1 VPYAAGN
8 NGLTGPNSVPS
19 ESRPADFDFDFD
31 FDFADAGFAA
41 ELSLPSSLRKER
53 PSLDQRE
60 EDAGAD
66 YGEVD
71 FDGGPVWRCEVSVF
85 SRGWYWGGGRGG
97 GESE

>member
-19 ESRPADFDFDFD
+19 ESRPADFDFD

-60 EDAGAD
+60 EAVG
-66 YGEVD
+66 
-71 FDGGPVWRCEVSVF
+71 
-85 SRGWYWGGGRGG
+85 
-97 GESE
+97 